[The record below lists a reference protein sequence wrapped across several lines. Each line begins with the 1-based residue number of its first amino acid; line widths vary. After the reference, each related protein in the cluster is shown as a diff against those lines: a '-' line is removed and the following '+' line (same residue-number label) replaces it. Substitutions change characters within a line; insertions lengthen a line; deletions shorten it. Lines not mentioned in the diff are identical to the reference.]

1 MERMGMGTRAAM
13 RTWTAWSSRISATT
27 RGRSVG
33 IEEEKTRR
41 SSDVFLA
48 LSVDDYVKQSRVF
61 VDYLPLHLVDPSK
74 FRQSKQLGCHHSA
87 RYRPKNIG

>member
-13 RTWTAWSSRISATT
+13 RTWTAWSSRTSATT

-33 IEEEKTRR
+33 IDEEKTRR

-87 RYRPKNIG
+87 RYRPKNSG